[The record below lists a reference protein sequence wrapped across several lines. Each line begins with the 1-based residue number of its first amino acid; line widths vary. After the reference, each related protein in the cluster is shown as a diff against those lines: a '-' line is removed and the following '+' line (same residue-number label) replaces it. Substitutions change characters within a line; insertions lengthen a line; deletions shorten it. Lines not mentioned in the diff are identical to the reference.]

1 MFIPV
6 NLLNVFTIGHGGQQ
20 EHEVVF
26 EKLESQAWT
35 SKIYNFSTQPYRR
48 LNCISIFLFLFILVR
63 PFSGNG
69 SALNKL

>member
-6 NLLNVFTIGHGGQQ
+6 NLLNVFTIGHGSQQ

-35 SKIYNFSTQPYRR
+35 SKICNFSTQPYRR
-48 LNCISIFLFLFILVR
+48 LNCISIFLLLFILVR
-63 PFSGNG
+63 LFSGNG
-69 SALNKL
+69 GALNKL